1 MVKML
6 PSSDHRI
13 VSLDLGRGAIV
24 ALMALDHVRT
34 FFTDAR
40 FGPTDL
46 SQTTLAYFLTRFV
59 THFCAPGFFF
69 ISGMSVALMEARTD
83 SKAAAARRLLLRGL
97 WLIGLEMTVV
107 GFAWSFSPGW
117 SWFGVLWGL

>member
-1 MVKML
+1 MEV
-6 PSSDHRI
+6 SNIDHRI
-13 VSLDLGRGAIV
+13 VSLDMSRGAIV

-34 FFTDAR
+34 FFTDAQ
-40 FGPTDL
+40 FDPTDL

-69 ISGMSVALMEARTD
+69 ISGMSVALMEPRME
-83 SKAAAARRLLLRGL
+83 SKAAVARRLLGRGL

-107 GFAWSFSPGW
+107 SLAWSFSPGW
-117 SWFGVLWGL
+117 IW